1 MSDAGER
8 QTWTFCGH
16 WENDRIEIDYVLP
29 GNVEDERIDV
39 GRYEQGLWAAAASGA
54 TMEEAQAAAIAE
66 YEDEDEDEDEDY
78 GTGVDPSHEEAALR
92 VFGAM
97 HGYTRD

>member
-1 MSDAGER
+1 MSNEGM

-16 WENDRIEIDYVLP
+16 WENDRIVIDYVLD
-29 GNVEDERIDV
+29 GDVQDDRIDT
-39 GRYEQGLWAAAASGA
+39 GEYEQGLWAAAASGLTEGA
-54 TMEEAQAAAIAE
+54 AEAAVIAE
-66 YEDEDEDEDEDY
+66 YEEAVTAEY
-78 GTGVDPSHEEAALR
+78 EEVGLGAQQEAAALR